1 MAVQTVAELP
11 RLRRRYLDEI
21 VPALVAEFR
30 YLNAMQVP
38 RVEKVV
44 VNIGLGEAITN
55 ARAIDAAIADLKTIT
70 GQAPIVI
77 RARKSVAA
85 FKLREGMPI
94 GVKVTL
100 RGRRMYD
107 FLDKLLNVALPR
119 IRDFRGVD
127 PKAFDG
133 HGNYTLGLREQLVFP
148 EIDYDKI
155 DKLRGLEVC
164 IVTTARTDDEGR
176 CALSPGSACLQEERE
191 RVAKKSLIAKANR
204 PAQLLHAGAPPLRR
218 VRSPARLHAQV
229 RHVPHLFPPDS
240 PASGRSPASRR
251 ARGRRP

>member
-1 MAVQTVAELP
+1 MALASPAEKP
-11 RLRRRYLDEI
+11 RLALRYQDEI
-21 VPALVAEFR
+21 VPALVKEFR
-30 YLNAMQVP
+30 YGNAMQVP
-38 RVEKVV
+38 RLEKAV
-44 VNIGLGEAITN
+44 VNIGMGEAIQN
-55 ARAIDAAIADLKTIT
+55 GRAIDAASADVRQIT
-70 GQAPIVI
+70 GQNPIVI

-94 GVKVTL
+94 GIKVTL
-100 RGRRMYD
+100 RSRRMYD
-107 FLDKLLNVALPR
+107 FLDKLINVALPR

-176 CALSPGSACLQEERE
+176 ALLTHLGMPFRKPGQ
-191 RVAKKSLIAKANR
+191 
-204 PAQLLHAGAPPLRR
+204 QM
-218 VRSPARLHAQV
+218 
-229 RHVPHLFPPDS
+229 
-240 PASGRSPASRR
+240 
-251 ARGRRP
+251 

>member
-1 MAVQTVAELP
+1 MALATPAERS
-11 RLRRRYLDEI
+11 RLALRYQDEI
-21 VPALVAEFR
+21 VPALVKEFR
-30 YLNAMQVP
+30 YGNAMEVP
-38 RVEKVV
+38 RLEKAV
-44 VNIGLGEAITN
+44 VNIGMGEAIQN
-55 ARAIDAAIADLKTIT
+55 GRAIDAASADVRQIT
-70 GQAPIVI
+70 GQNPIVI

-94 GVKVTL
+94 GIKVTL
-100 RGRRMYD
+100 RSRRMYD
-107 FLDKLLNVALPR
+107 FLDKLINVALPR

-176 CALSPGSACLQEERE
+176 ALLTHLGMPFRKPGQ
-191 RVAKKSLIAKANR
+191 
-204 PAQLLHAGAPPLRR
+204 QM
-218 VRSPARLHAQV
+218 
-229 RHVPHLFPPDS
+229 
-240 PASGRSPASRR
+240 
-251 ARGRRP
+251 